1 MSLLDILSDEGAW
14 IDFYEQKV
22 DPTYFRIS
30 DAQELFQYVREKRYL
45 PVVERIFSGEGLS
58 VPQKKRISKSDT
70 SKKRIVYSLPDD
82 EASVLKLLTWLMIR
96 KYDWFL
102 SDNLYSFRPNYGAK
116 DALRKLTSNP
126 KIPQCYSYKLD
137 VRNYFNS
144 IDVDLLLPV
153 LKQLFSDDQPLYE
166 FLASQL
172 SDPRAID
179 NDTVIEEQKGVMA
192 GMPYAVFFANVY
204 LSRLDR
210 EFEKIPNVV
219 YCRYSDDIIIFAKEK
234 DTLDA
239 AKEKLL
245 NTLAEVHLEVNPDK
259 VVETVPAQPWIF
271 LGFECDGK
279 RIDVS
284 KVSVGKMKAKMRR
297 KARSLDRW
305 RRAKGKDGWMAAR
318 AFIKHFNKKLY
329 TSESNSEVNWSWWYF
344 PMITT
349 EKSLKEIDAYMQDCV
364 RFVATGSRTKSRFN
378 FTYDQMKELGL
389 QSLVNRWFAYKKSLC
404 NN

>member
-219 YCRYSDDIIIFAKEK
+219 YCRYSDDIIIFAKRILWMQQRRNCLTPLQK
-234 DTLDA
+234 CIW
-239 AKEKLL
+239 KLI
-245 NTLAEVHLEVNPDK
+245 P
-259 VVETVPAQPWIF
+259 
-271 LGFECDGK
+271 
-279 RIDVS
+279 
-284 KVSVGKMKAKMRR
+284 
-297 KARSLDRW
+297 
-305 RRAKGKDGWMAAR
+305 
-318 AFIKHFNKKLY
+318 IK
-329 TSESNSEVNWSWWYF
+329 
-344 PMITT
+344 
-349 EKSLKEIDAYMQDCV
+349 
-364 RFVATGSRTKSRFN
+364 
-378 FTYDQMKELGL
+378 
-389 QSLVNRWFAYKKSLC
+389 
-404 NN
+404 